1 MLAVQERNG
10 WLEETVSFHNC
21 AEFLFPISSKWNSW
35 LVCGLQQVHK
45 HVHFLK
51 NFTGWN
57 KRFDDRQN
65 GVRLAYMYEVANQQ
79 DEEPMQQEDILT
91 LACSL
96 VIVNIIQNKS
106 SYTLQLWQFSIRML
120 FVI

>member
-21 AEFLFPISSKWNSW
+21 AEFLFPIRSKWNSW

-51 NFTGWN
+51 ISP
-57 KRFDDRQN
+57 
-65 GVRLAYMYEVANQQ
+65 
-79 DEEPMQQEDILT
+79 DETKDLMIDKT
-91 LACSL
+91 
-96 VIVNIIQNKS
+96 V
-106 SYTLQLWQFSIRML
+106 SI
-120 FVI
+120 